1 MSFYQTLAIHENFVL
16 TLDEVKKYLKISY
29 DDEDAILQN
38 CILSSIET
46 AENFINIALRTK
58 TISFSSD
65 LGVNAKILLPLLP
78 ILSLEKVTLS
88 EKDIT
93 DQCSLDQE
101 MLGFEIVNLSAN
113 ASTKCRVIYKAGFND
128 ATKIPSAIK
137 QGILCHIAEMYD
149 KQIVNNSFMNE
160 ILACYKPFRKIL
172 I

>member
-1 MSFYQTLAIHENFVL
+1 MFSYQTLAIHENFVL

-65 LGVNAKILLPLLP
+65 LGLNAKILVPLLP
-78 ILSLEKVTLS
+78 MLALEQVSLP

-93 DQCSLDQE
+93 DKCCIDQE
-101 MLGFEIVNLSAN
+101 MLGFEIVNLSSYVN
-113 ASTKCRVIYKAGFND
+113 KKCRVIYKAGFKD
-128 ATKIPSAIK
+128 ATKIPGAIK